1 MLPRTASVLAA
12 LAVLVL
18 MVLQGCGAPV
28 QAQEENRPLRDAIRG
43 MLGRDGGDSLSA
55 GVLTQV
61 PLTHQGV
68 ARSYFV
74 HVPAALEGRVGVP
87 AVMLFHGG
95 EGDGRDAEEA
105 AGLAAVA
112 QARGFVAIYPNSP
125 GQQWNDGRATTNSG
139 FDDVAFVRAVVA
151 DASARFGVDR
161 GRVFAAG
168 MSNGGMFVQRLACDA
183 PDLIRAGAAVVA
195 NMPAD
200 LVPRCAPTRAV
211 PLLLMGGTADP
222 LMPFGGGEIA
232 AARRLGAGVGGQVI
246 SWPQTVDFW
255 ARANG
260 CDSRSGPEQLADAAR
275 DGTRVAR
282 EALGGCSA
290 PVVAFTVDGGGH
302 TWPGMEGRERR
313 LTGPISRDIDATG
326 TIIGFFAGFGL

>member
-1 MLPRTASVLAA
+1 MLPRTATVLAA
-12 LAVLVL
+12 LAAIML
-18 MVLQGCGAPV
+18 MVLQGCGAPAR
-28 QAQEENRPLRDAIRG
+28 AQEQDGPIRGAIRG
-43 MLGRDGGDSLSA
+43 LLGRDGGDAAQAA
-55 GVLTQV
+55 GLVQV
-61 PLTHQGV
+61 PLSHQGV

-87 AVMLFHGG
+87 AVILFHGG

-125 GQQWNDGRATTNSG
+125 GQQWNDGRATTNSR
-139 FDDVAFVRAVVA
+139 FDDVAFARAVVA
-151 DASARFGVDR
+151 DAAVRFGVDR

-168 MSNGGMFVQRLACDA
+168 MSNGGMFVQRLVCDA
-183 PDLIRAGAAVVA
+183 ADLIRAGAVVAA

-200 LVPRCAPTRAV
+200 LAPRCAPLRAV

-222 LMPFGGGEIA
+222 LMPFDGGEIA

-260 CDSRSGPEQLADAAR
+260 CASRPGPEQLADVAR
-275 DGTRVAR
+275 DGTRVSR
-282 EALGGCSA
+282 EAPGGCNA
-290 PVVAFTVDGGGH
+290 PVLAFAIDGGGH
-302 TWPGMEGRERR
+302 TWPGMAGRERR